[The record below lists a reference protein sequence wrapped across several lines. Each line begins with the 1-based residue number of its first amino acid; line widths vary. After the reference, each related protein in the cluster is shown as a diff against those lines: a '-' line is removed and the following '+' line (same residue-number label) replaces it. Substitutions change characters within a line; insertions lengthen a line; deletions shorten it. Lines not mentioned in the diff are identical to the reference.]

1 MFSSVFF
8 QLIERKTML
17 CEQQK
22 TRVMQKLKRDWVT
35 LIILKKKINKFLLP
49 VGFQAVRFCS
59 TSGKGKQHWISWN
72 LCD

>member
-35 LIILKKKINKFLLP
+35 LIILKKI
-49 VGFQAVRFCS
+49 
-59 TSGKGKQHWISWN
+59 
-72 LCD
+72 